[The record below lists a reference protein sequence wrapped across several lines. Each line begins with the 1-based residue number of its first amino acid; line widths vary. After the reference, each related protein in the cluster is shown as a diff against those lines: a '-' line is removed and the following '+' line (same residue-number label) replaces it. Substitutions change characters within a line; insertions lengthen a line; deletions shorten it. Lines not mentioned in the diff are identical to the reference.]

1 MTTRKTII
9 DALVKHNN
17 IDRSVATR
25 AVEGVIDALANSF
38 RNGQSVQIRGFATFR
53 VKRVAE
59 KVGRNIAA
67 GTPVI
72 IPPHTTVKIILSN
85 ELKNSLKHEKPKS
98 ATAPPTPSACWAD
111 SSHDEP

>member
-17 IDRSVATR
+17 IDRSVAVR

-38 RNGQSVQIRGFATFR
+38 RNGQGVQLRGFATFR
-53 VKRVAE
+53 VKRVPQR
-59 KVGRNIAA
+59 VGRNIAA

-85 ELKNSLKHEKPKS
+85 ELKKLIEMSN
-98 ATAPPTPSACWAD
+98 
-111 SSHDEP
+111 HDNPV

>member
-17 IDRSVATR
+17 IDRSVAVR

-38 RNGQSVQIRGFATFR
+38 RNGQSVQLRGFATFR
-53 VKRVAE
+53 VKRVPQR
-59 KVGRNIAA
+59 VGRNIAA
-67 GTPVI
+67 GTTVI

-85 ELKNSLKHEKPKS
+85 ELKNSLK
-98 ATAPPTPSACWAD
+98 
-111 SSHDEP
+111 